1 MTAKSTN
8 IQLLELIGECERS
21 ASEIIRKDHC
31 NVMVKHVLNKMGPKF
46 KIEVNAMNA
55 IQVR

>member
-1 MTAKSTN
+1 MTAKSTS

-21 ASEIIRKDHC
+21 ASEIIRNDHC

-55 IQVR
+55 LQVR

>member
-8 IQLLELIGECERS
+8 IQLLELIRECERS
-21 ASEIIRKDHC
+21 ACEIIRKDHC

>member
-1 MTAKSTN
+1 MAAKSTS
-8 IQLLELIGECERS
+8 IQLLELIRECERS